1 MKRWCG
7 GQVEEDTGLARVT
20 SGASPSLLLDFTLL
34 PRIRLVAKDIC
45 PSRRKLVLTS
55 DEEDDEGIEDEVRE
69 VEKAPGQLVL
79 SSVAKRIG
87 GRGMQKGGR
96 VILGNV

>member
-1 MKRWCG
+1 MVRGPGRG
-7 GQVEEDTGLARVT
+7 GYRPG
-20 SGASPSLLLDFTLL
+20 SGNKWRKPIAVAGFYASPPDP
-34 PRIRLVAKDIC
+34 PRCQRYMS
-45 PSRRKLVLTS
+45 SRRKLVLTS

-69 VEKAPGQLVL
+69 VEEAPGQLVL